1 MTDTLERAR
10 TPLLTLL
17 TQEAVDS
24 DYQAAAERRRAVG
37 EGQPR
42 RGWAV
47 LVVVAL
53 FATLVTVAALQTS
66 RNADVEDASRSTL
79 IERIKARREAG
90 TELQARADDLRESN
104 ADAEKRLRSLGS
116 RYADVAADR
125 TDLAVLTGF
134 DAVTGEGVRVTLDN
148 APYAGDNEQI
158 RDADLA
164 LLVNALWEAGAE
176 AIFINGQ
183 RLTATTAIRTS
194 GLAIEVNH
202 IGIQAP
208 YTILAIGDRST
219 LAANLVETASGLQFL
234 ALAGQYGFTQEV
246 DNVRR
251 LRLPAAPAAQG
262 VLRSATLLRPAKPQ
276 RGNEP

>member
-1 MTDTLERAR
+1 VSDTLERAR

-24 DYQAAAERRRAVG
+24 DYQAAVERRRSAG
-37 EGQPR
+37 TAQPR

-66 RNADVEDASRSTL
+66 RNADVDDASRSTL
-79 IERIKARREAG
+79 IERIKARRDAG
-90 TELQARADDLRESN
+90 TTLQARADDLRDSN
-104 ADAEKRLRSLGS
+104 ADAERKLRSLGG
-116 RYADVAADR
+116 RYADMAADR
-125 TDLAVLTGF
+125 TDLSVLTGF
-134 DAVTGEGVRVTLDN
+134 DAVTGAGVRITLDN

-176 AIFINGQ
+176 AISINGQ
-183 RLTATTAIRTS
+183 RLTAATAIRNS
-194 GLAIEVNH
+194 GVPIEVNH
-202 IGIQAP
+202 IGIAPP

-219 LAANLVETASGLQFL
+219 LAANLVESASGLQFL
-234 ALAGQYGFTQEV
+234 ALAGQYGFTHEV

-251 LRLPAAPAAQG
+251 LRLPAAPAGQG
-262 VLRSATLLRPAKPQ
+262 ELRSATRLRPAKPQ
-276 RGNEP
+276 GDSQP